1 LCVIKYVFSRWGK
14 WDLILV
20 LYHAFMCYYE
30 IYDMIYDILLI
41 NRRYEI

>member
-1 LCVIKYVFSRWGK
+1 
-14 WDLILV
+14 LILV

-30 IYDMIYDILLI
+30 IYDILLI